1 MFTFEDR
8 GGRSLSLRPE
18 GTAGTVRSVLETGII
33 NDALPLKLCYILS
46 CFRNERPQAGRFKE
60 FHQFGIEMFGSAL
73 PSADAEVISVAYE
86 IFDTLGIKN
95 LELQINSIGCPECR
109 KKYQEALKNIKK
121 H

>member
-95 LELQINSIGCPECR
+95 LELQINSIGCPECCKDVYKR
-109 KKYQEALKNIKK
+109 QANYRFE
-121 H
+121 